1 MTNDDDTSDKP
12 TDPQAPAAARTRK
25 IVRRSASTREQPGFT
40 PGEENAGA
48 PAAEGAQATEGA
60 APAAAAPA
68 EGAAPAARPRAT
80 FDARAPRRTPAPG
93 EGRSNRGGGDY
104 RAPQARPMGARPLPG
119 GPRAP
124 APEGPTDGPHGW
136 GTPGDYRGP
145 AARPMGSRP
154 LPGGPRGPA
163 RDFGDRP
170 RGPRPEGAG
179 PRPEGDRPRGPRP
192 EGDRPRGPRPEGA
205 GPRRDD
211 RPRGPRPDG
220 APFAGAGPAAA
231 PPARPAPKPV
241 APPAPAKAAALP
253 PKLTPIPVF
262 VPKRP
267 TGGAGKPKPALT
279 AKEALIARTKA
290 TAAPAKAKP
299 AAKPE
304 GEAAATFD
312 PALVSVEPAGA
323 KAALVSAGE
332 GAVLLVD
339 AWLAASNV
347 ASIVEVVESDD
358 VASPAR
364 KAARRALNILRA
376 RGVAIPERRHVVKMD
391 DRAEVSCEATMIPPD
406 GSGTFS
412 LSITSRDASG
422 RYHIAEVIIRE
433 PLGIVQAGS
442 GWLSGSQIK
451 EGRTRAMEGLG
462 VAPVTVPVEWARQR
476 IAEAR
481 KLNATSRQ
489 VLPLGLEA
497 CRELIEASATPAAH
511 PLAELEAA
519 VTAEQATAA
528 AAGSSALHQ
537 EPEMRAWLPDRA
549 ALDEML
555 QKVGERLGAENAG
568 DSDKVNEALREEI
581 DAATD
586 RFFSPE
592 VREII
597 ARRLTD
603 AAISIRSRK
612 GTERAV
618 EVLSVARAIREAGLI
633 TAPPREIPFL
643 TGFFQKALGIL
654 AQQGGG
660 QLRVPV
666 TPGSAPAPA
675 EEPST

>member
-12 TDPQAPAAARTRK
+12 SDPTAPAAARTRK

-40 PGEENAGA
+40 PGEENADA
-48 PAAEGAQATEGA
+48 PAAEGAQGTESA
-60 APAAAAPA
+60 APAAAAAPP
-68 EGAAPAARPRAT
+68 EGAAPQARPRAT

-93 EGRSNRGGGDY
+93 EGRSNRGGSGGDY
-104 RAPQARPMGARPLPG
+104 HAPQARPMGARPLPG

-145 AARPMGSRP
+145 GARPMGARP

-170 RGPRPEGAG
+170 RGPRPEGQG
-179 PRPEGDRPRGPRP
+179 PRPEGARPEGDRPRGPRP
-192 EGDRPRGPRPEGA
+192 DGA

-211 RPRGPRPDG
+211 RPRGPRPEG
-220 APFAGAGPAAA
+220 APVAAA
-231 PPARPAPKPV
+231 RPPARPAPAAPV
-241 APPAPAKAAALP
+241 APAKALP
-253 PKLTPIPVF
+253 PRLTPIPVF

-267 TGGAGKPKPALT
+267 AGGAGKPKPALT

-290 TAAPAKAKP
+290 AAPAKAKP

-304 GEAAATFD
+304 GEAPATFD
-312 PALVSVEPAGA
+312 AALVNAPPTGA

-339 AWLAASNV
+339 AWLAAANV
-347 ASIVEVVESDD
+347 AAIVEVVESED
-358 VASPAR
+358 VPSPPR

-391 DRAEVSCEATMIPPD
+391 DRAEVSIEATMIPPD

-412 LSITSRDASG
+412 LSITSRDAAG

-433 PLGIVQAGS
+433 PIGILQAGS
-442 GWLSGSQIK
+442 GWLSGTQLK
-451 EGRTRAMEGLG
+451 EGRTRATEGLG
-462 VAPVTVPVEWARQR
+462 VSPVTVPVEWARHR

-497 CRELIEASATPAAH
+497 CRELVETSATEVAH
-511 PLAELEAA
+511 PLAELDAA
-519 VTAEQATAA
+519 LTAEQITSA
-528 AAGSSALHQ
+528 AAGSGALHQ
-537 EPEMRAWLPDRA
+537 EPEMRAWLPDRG
-549 ALDEML
+549 ALDEIL
-555 QKVGERLGAENAG
+555 QKVGERLGAENA
-568 DSDKVNEALREEI
+568 SDPEKVNEALREEI

-592 VREII
+592 VRQIV
-597 ARRLTD
+597 ARRLAD
-603 AAISIRSRK
+603 AAISVRSRK
-612 GTERAV
+612 GAEHAAR
-618 EVLSVARAIREAGLI
+618 VLSVARAVREAGLI

-666 TPGSAPAPA
+666 TAGSAPAPA
-675 EEPST
+675 EDAPST